1 MNTERNKTMELD
13 RHVSVTAVTKYL
25 EPNPRLEGTQA
36 EIAILFKDVVSD
48 LLALIPDDS
57 AELTAGFRK
66 LLEAKDCFVR
76 ASLDI

>member
-1 MNTERNKTMELD
+1 MLN
-13 RHVSVTAVTKYL
+13 RHVSVTSVTKYL
-25 EPNPRLEGTQA
+25 EPNPRLEGTQR
-36 EIAILFKDVVSD
+36 EIADVMHEVVGD
-48 LLALIPDDS
+48 IFALIPDDS

>member
-1 MNTERNKTMELD
+1 MLT
-13 RHVSVTAVTKYL
+13 RHTSVTSVTKYL

-36 EIAILFKDVVSD
+36 EIADVMHEVVGD
-48 LLALIPDDS
+48 IFALIPDDS